1 MQSEDRLIHFS
12 TELIHA
18 PRQHA
23 RPALQKLYY
32 ELSQTRHGA
41 YDNTDFS
48 HPTHARFHSRRGAK
62 AQSAALFLPDRVVL
76 IEEWVEIALSEFSDR
91 VDTVAQHVLSDLGV
105 GSFVAQSA
113 TLRSTFA
120 LTHYPDARQFLIERV
135 CGQGGQID
143 PYFRR
148 PIATGGLRFA
158 LPESTEHG
166 GNLNVIVESYRNSA
180 SEVFVEVKGVFANRS
195 VDGEDLEKLREPI
208 SICREFITDSVFP
221 FLDQYD
227 TPKVDPV

>member
-12 TELIHA
+12 SELIHA

-23 RPALQKLYY
+23 RTALQKLYY

-48 HPTHARFHSRRGAK
+48 QPTHARFHTRRGAK

-76 IEEWVEIALSEFSDR
+76 IEEWVEMALSDFSDR
-91 VDTVAQHVLSDLGV
+91 VCTVAERALSELGV
-105 GSFVAQSA
+105 ENFVAQTA

-120 LTHYPDARQFLIERV
+120 LTHYGDAREFLMERV
-135 CGQGGQID
+135 CGQSGLID
-143 PYFRR
+143 PHFRR

-158 LPESTEHG
+158 LPEGPDHA
-166 GNLNVIVESYRNSA
+166 GNLNVIIESYRNSA
-180 SEVFVEVKGVFANRS
+180 SEVFVEVKGIFAKRN
-195 VDGEDLEKLREPI
+195 VDAENLEKLREPI
-208 SICREFITDSVFP
+208 SLCREFITDSVFP
-221 FLDQYD
+221 FLNQYD
-227 TPKVDPV
+227 TPKADRV